1 MPSTNSGAGYF
12 IYVSGISEV
21 YSYYVPQGQ
30 SMFFMDRNQPILY
43 IKTVEVFGQQTVETY
58 DITKRT
64 NQFPV
69 SETPQTNAQPVGQ
82 TEFVRKDELSS
93 IVAEAVRAELRSQN
107 NFRKNRSKEND

>member
-12 IYVSGISEV
+12 IYVPGISEV

-69 SETPQTNAQPVGQ
+69 SETPQTNAQSVGQ

-93 IVAEAVRAELRSQN
+93 IVAEAVRAELR
-107 NFRKNRSKEND
+107 NRGNYKRNKEND